1 MHIGGFAGG
10 PGDNAIRPER
20 DMVDPAVFRVACQ
33 DTACA
38 LGVSGDDF
46 AIVAGGDDA
55 AVVGH
60 RCEDRPA
67 MGADPARLA
76 VGRRKDD
83 RFFAENESGG
93 AAKKMRADDAAV
105 DRDRPGAF
113 DDRNCVAAA
122 CGHLSTP
129 SLRPGRGA
137 MAPRQPLGS
146 CAASEALRRVALFGD
161 AALEPL
167 GDHFAGQVAANENDA
182 AVARLAG
189 FPWPL
194 MITVENH
201 VHALEDKALVV
212 VFERENAFAAQN
224 VRAFLLHQVLHP
236 GEEFVGIE
244 RLVGVQCNRLHLLIV
259 VVLEP
264 AMRMRMRVIMIVV
277 VVVIMIMM
285 MVMIV
290 VVA

>member
-1 MHIGGFAGG
+1 MTRLSSAT
-10 PGDNAIRPER
+10 
-20 DMVDPAVFRVACQ
+20 VARIAPPWAP
-33 DTACA
+33 T
-38 LGVSGDDF
+38 
-46 AIVAGGDDA
+46 
-55 AVVGH
+55 
-60 RCEDRPA
+60 
-67 MGADPARLA
+67 
-76 VGRRKDD
+76 RRGSP
-83 RFFAENESGG
+83 SGG
-93 AAKKMRADDAAV
+93 ARTIASSPRTKAAV
-105 DRDRPGAF
+105 RPRKCAPTMPPSIAIGRVRRRPKLCRCRLRPSF
-113 DDRNCVAAA
+113 IP
-122 CGHLSTP
+122 P

-137 MAPRQPLGS
+137 MAPRQPIGS

-244 RLVGVQCNRLHLLIV
+244 RLV
-259 VVLEP
+259 
-264 AMRMRMRVIMIVV
+264 
-277 VVVIMIMM
+277 
-285 MVMIV
+285 
-290 VVA
+290 